1 MSYWSQFFSGKI
13 TYTGKWQAMDL
24 SREHCEEKCTDCL
37 SILKVILTD
46 VKPQMFISHQK
57 EILNECLKAV
67 IVAGLNISAIEPIL
81 ILFK

>member
-1 MSYWSQFFSGKI
+1 MG
-13 TYTGKWQAMDL
+13 L
-24 SREHCEEKCTDCL
+24 SRKHCEEKRTDCL

-46 VKPQMFISHQK
+46 VKPQTFISHQK

-67 IVAGLNISAIEPIL
+67 IVAELNISATEPVL